1 MIDGEAVGLCE
12 VRIINNLSDV
22 ECMVIGGASLDK
34 RNL

>member
-1 MIDGEAVGLCE
+1 MAHGGTVGLCE